1 MGEKLRM
8 PLTFEISIMNK
19 VLKSEDKGCLE
30 LALVLG
36 RTFGLS
42 LKILKVFQIRHYF
55 KNNYVLRKRDKC

>member
-19 VLKSEDKGCLE
+19 VLKPEDKGCLE